1 VVVPQPRVLESR
13 NEALS
18 YSVETVVMNLSPWV
32 EAVLRLLLAVG
43 LGAGIG
49 YQRERAGKAAGMR
62 TLILVG
68 AGAALFTVVS
78 IFGFGAEGVDI
89 SRIAAGVVVGVGF
102 IGAGVIL
109 RGQREE
115 EVAGLTTAATIWVTA
130 GVGLAAGAGMYLVAV
145 IAAAVIL
152 GILLLPKIRG

>member
-1 VVVPQPRVLESR
+1 
-13 NEALS
+13 
-18 YSVETVVMNLSPWV
+18 MSPWL
-32 EAVLRLLLAVG
+32 EAILRFLLAVA

-62 TLILVG
+62 TLILVSS
-68 AGAALFTVVS
+68 GAALFTLVS
-78 IFGFGAEGVDI
+78 IYGFGAEGVDI
-89 SRIAAGVVVGVGF
+89 SRVAAGVVVGVGF

-130 GVGLAAGAGMYLVAV
+130 AIGLAAGAGMYLPSV
-145 IAAAVIL
+145 IATVVIL